1 MTSILTPIILIVDD
15 SITNRRIYVRLAH
28 KLNPDANVVS
38 FGNPREAMVWL
49 GHTAADLIITD
60 YKMPGMTGDEFIRQI
75 RSSHNDPDVP
85 IIVVTAYG
93 DRQFRVMS
101 LEAGATDFLLSPV
114 DHSEFITRARNLLK
128 LRAQKQILVQR
139 AEKLERRLE
148 LSLTAQEQLL
158 RESREALAQ
167 VIDTVPAMISAA
179 DRDGV
184 CIFVNVAQAAS
195 AGALPEDLA
204 GRPIEL
210 LFGAERGA
218 SSRRLDRMVLET
230 GQPLPTREEEVVTQ
244 TGETKVLLTSKIPLR
259 NSRGIARGV
268 LTTSVDITERRAIE
282 KRLQHMANHDAL
294 TGLPNR
300 TLLRDR
306 LRREL
311 ARGRRGDRQF
321 ALHFIDL
328 DRFKAINDTHGHG
341 GGDDVLIRV
350 AEVLSNAVDESN
362 TIARIGGDEF
372 AVLQPNISSP
382 AEATQLAERIIAL
395 LNQQEAFSLGASIG
409 ITISPQDGNEPDELL
424 ENSDQA
430 MYSAKKLGGNV
441 WQFFT
446 RNMRPLADKS
456 AKLEAD
462 LRAAITKNEFVL
474 HYQPMIELR
483 NRSVVGVEAL
493 LRWRRPGHELLRPSS
508 FLNLAEETGLIVPIN
523 EWVLRS
529 ACNQLA
535 AWRAIGIYDLRMSVN
550 VSPVQFRRKTVC
562 AAVAAALSDAGIPP
576 ALLDIELTESIV
588 LGDAEDVVLQLHELR
603 NQGISLSLDDFGTG
617 YSSLSYVR
625 NFPLDRLK
633 IDRSFIQGL
642 TNNRSDLAIVR
653 TIIDLGHI
661 LRLRVVAEGIETVDQ
676 IALLLAEGCD
686 EVQGYL
692 YGEPMPFDVFAD
704 WLTAYE
710 NGRISTRCNVVG

>member
-1 MTSILTPIILIVDD
+1 
-15 SITNRRIYVRLAH
+15 
-28 KLNPDANVVS
+28 
-38 FGNPREAMVWL
+38 MVWL

-179 DRDGV
+179 DHDGM
-184 CIFVNVAQAAS
+184 CIFVNVAQATS
-195 AGALPEDLA
+195 AGALPEDLT

-230 GQPLPTREEEVVTQ
+230 GQSLPTREEELVTQ
-244 TGETKVLLTSKIPLR
+244 TGETKVLLTSKVPLR
-259 NSRGIARGV
+259 NSRGIVSGV

-282 KRLQHMANHDAL
+282 RRLQHMANHDAL

-300 TLLRDR
+300 TLLRDQ

-372 AVLQPNISSP
+372 AVLQPNIGSP
-382 AEATQLAERIIAL
+382 AKATQLAERIIAL

-430 MYSAKKLGGNV
+430 MYSAKKMGGNV

-474 HYQPMIELR
+474 HYQPMIDLR
-483 NRSVVGVEAL
+483 SRSVVGVEAL

-535 AWRAIGIYDLRMSVN
+535 AWRAVGSYDLRMSVN

-562 AAVAAALSDAGIPP
+562 AAVAAALADAGIPP

-588 LGDAEDVVLQLHELR
+588 LGDAEDVVSQLHELR

-661 LRLRVVAEGIETVDQ
+661 LKLRVVAEGIETVDQ
-676 IALLLAEGCD
+676 TALLLAEGCD
-686 EVQGYL
+686 EVQGYFF
-692 YGEPMPFDVFAD
+692 GEPMPVDVFAD

-710 NGRISTRCNVVG
+710 NDRISTRCNVVG